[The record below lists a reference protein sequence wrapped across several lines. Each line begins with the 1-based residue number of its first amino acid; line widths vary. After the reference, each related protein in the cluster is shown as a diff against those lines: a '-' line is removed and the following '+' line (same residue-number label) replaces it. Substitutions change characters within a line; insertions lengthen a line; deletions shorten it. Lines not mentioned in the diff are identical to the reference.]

1 MRMSATWSLNV
12 ASVLLESSLLACAI
26 AAAIA
31 VILALGRVRPGG
43 VRHAAWAS
51 VVVAMLLMPV
61 LGRVLPAV
69 DVPVSGPLSTFDLK
83 PFAPNVAELPLG
95 LPVAPTISV
104 PAPLVNGSA
113 RVSSVPP
120 SRPAGWAWST
130 ATLALYFIVMA
141 VLLLRLTAGW
151 FRARRLALSAT
162 PVALPDGRRAA
173 ESSLLASPLTIGI
186 VRPRIVLPA
195 SWRAWPER
203 TLSAILAHESAHVR
217 RRDPLVSFIAHVN
230 RCVFWFNP
238 IAWWLERALTAN
250 AEHACDEAGVRA
262 MGETRRYADV
272 LLDLAAT
279 VRRHRGRVNWQGVG
293 VDGSGLLGRRID
305 RILRG
310 DAFGAVPRWQTAAI
324 AVACAAV
331 IGGVAA
337 CRQQVPQPLREDPE
351 VAAQMA
357 AQKKTEESYRSAQS
371 MTREQV
377 DALESALV
385 ANPTDFE
392 GWRKLKI
399 FYQSS
404 GQKVFGW
411 DEMVARRRPHV
422 LWLIDNHP
430 EEDVA
435 VWPLSPTADS
445 AGYAAA
451 RAHWT
456 ARAARPDATAQ
467 VLSNAASF
475 LSQYDAPLAEGLLI
489 RAKTVDPEA
498 RTLRTAPRYPQAY
511 WSSRI
516 GDLYGRVILG
526 PTSPKD
532 GSPLTRL
539 DSEPFARDVRAKLAQ
554 SGEAVLLASAGAALM
569 RVYNDPDR
577 QALAKELMA
586 RALGIDPTLE
596 LTRRQLVGLQQRESS
611 QARQR
616 ALWLK
621 QAELA
626 GAEILEKVRVGQ
638 RLTDDEQQQL
648 RAREYEAI
656 ASLPEAERLVAL
668 ASLADS
674 AYMRAESLQHTGKDA
689 QPSWDT
695 SRKAAEEALRLAPRL
710 RESPDYGTALYEANL
725 VLGAHMLRAGDTQG
739 AVRHLREASMAPPSE
754 ALAAGAFGGLDSR
767 LVNYLL
773 KAGERAAVADFLE
786 RAAELRRYDRDRLL
800 KDAASVRAGRM
811 PLSYQYLVA
820 REQTR

>member
-1 MRMSATWSLNV
+1 MSANWSLSL
-12 ASVLLESSLLACAI
+12 ASILLESSLRASAV
-26 AAAIA
+26 AGAIA
-31 VILALGRVRPGG
+31 VILVLGRVRPGG

-69 DVPVSGPLSTFDLK
+69 DVPVPRPLSGFDLT
-83 PFAPNVAELPLG
+83 PYALNVPALPPAP
-95 LPVAPTISV
+95 PVAPSISV
-104 PAPLVNGSA
+104 PAPLVNGPA
-113 RVSSVPP
+113 TVSGVPP
-120 SRPAGWAWST
+120 SGAARWTWST
-130 ATLALYFIVMA
+130 ATISLYLIVMA
-141 VLLLRLTAGW
+141 VLLLRQAAGW
-151 FRARRLALSAT
+151 FTARRLALSAT
-162 PVALPDGRRAA
+162 PVVLPDGRRAI
-173 ESSLLASPLTIGI
+173 ESTLLASPITIGI
-186 VRPRIVLPA
+186 VRPRIVLPS

-203 TLSAILAHESAHVR
+203 TRSAVLAHEAAHVR
-217 RRDPLVSFIAHVN
+217 RRDPLVSFVARVN

-238 IAWWLERALTAN
+238 LAWWLERALTAN

-262 MGETRRYADV
+262 MGETRPYADV
-272 LLDLAAT
+272 LLDLAAAA
-279 VRRHRGRVNWQGVG
+279 RSHHGRVNWQGVG
-293 VDGSGLLGRRID
+293 VGGGGLLGRRVD
-305 RILRG
+305 RILSG
-310 DAFGAVPRWQTAAI
+310 DAFGAVPRWRTAAI

-331 IGGVAA
+331 IAGVAA
-337 CRQQVPQPLREDPE
+337 CRQRVVEPLRDDPE
-351 VAAQMA
+351 VAARMA
-357 AQKKTEESYRSAQS
+357 AQQKTEESYRLAQS

-377 DALESALV
+377 EALESALE
-385 ANPTDFE
+385 ANPTDVE

-435 VWPLSPTADS
+435 VWPLSPTADG

-451 RAHWT
+451 RARWT

-475 LSQYDAPLAEGLLI
+475 LSQHDATLAEGLLI
-489 RAKTVDPEA
+489 RAKAMDPEA
-498 RTLRTAPRYPQAY
+498 RTLRTTPRYPHSY

-539 DSEPFARDVRAKLAQ
+539 DSDPFAREVRTKLAQ
-554 SGEAVLLASAGAALM
+554 SSEAVLLASAGAAVM

-577 QALAKELMA
+577 QALAKELMT
-586 RALGIDPTLE
+586 RALELDPTLE
-596 LTRRQLVGLQQRESS
+596 VTRRQLAGLHQRESS

-616 ALWLK
+616 TLWLR

-626 GAEILEKVRVGQ
+626 GPEVLQKVKAGQ

-656 ASLPEAERLVAL
+656 ASLPEAERPVAL
-668 ASLADS
+668 ATLAGS
-674 AYMRAESLQHTGKDA
+674 AYMRAESLQHSGKDA
-689 QPSWDT
+689 QSSWDT
-695 SRKAAEEALRLAPRL
+695 SRKAAEEALRLASGF
-710 RESPDYGTALYEANL
+710 RESPDYGTVLYEANL
-725 VLGAHMLRAGDTQG
+725 TLGAHSLRAGDSRG

-786 RAAELRRYDRDRLL
+786 RAADLRKYDRDRLL

-811 PLSYQYLVA
+811 PLSYQYLMA